1 MCGPVAL
8 VRERLPTDHG
18 PWVDRL
24 LGRIAA
30 REVTPRQA
38 SREVF
43 EFLWPGRW
51 AFARRVAKVLESYRR
66 KWEDLTHFYDHRRS
80 RGRRTPRRAVLP
92 HEPGGVKR
100 RFRTAAGSVRT

>member
-1 MCGPVAL
+1 MDLGEVQASSIDFIEATQPPRFPPPPTGRLCITRFGMCGPVAL

-38 SREVF
+38 SPAVF

-51 AFARRVAKVLESYRR
+51 AFARRVAKGLESYRR
-66 KWEDLTHFYDHRRS
+66 K
-80 RGRRTPRRAVLP
+80 
-92 HEPGGVKR
+92 
-100 RFRTAAGSVRT
+100 